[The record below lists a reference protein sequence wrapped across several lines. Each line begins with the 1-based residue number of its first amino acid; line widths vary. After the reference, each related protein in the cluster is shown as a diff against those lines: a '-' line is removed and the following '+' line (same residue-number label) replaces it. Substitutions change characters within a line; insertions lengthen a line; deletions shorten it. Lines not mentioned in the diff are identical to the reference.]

1 MKTWGIIRWM
11 LFFVATIAIVAAGGT
26 AWMWHHGNSL
36 IRERILQTFDK
47 AAPDLELHFD
57 RLELISTSSVKV
69 TGVEIRDRQ
78 TNRPILRANEIE
90 AVVDESQ
97 LMERQF
103 ILVRSVRVEGVD
115 ILLKRELDGRWN
127 WQGYRFH
134 RLNDAPLIPPA
145 VCLEDVR
152 VQIKL
157 EHGNDLPP
165 ATLMVSTPL
174 FQAVPDSIDEY
185 DFSGL
190 IALPGAGNLAVNGDC
205 NLTRKTFHL
214 GGNLNGITA
223 DHSLLE
229 IAKSTAPQLADRLSE
244 LDVAIQRVLPK
255 PTAAQSASAG
265 ADSAAIV
272 IGTSDAA
279 PRFMGVLDVDFRI
292 EKLAQ
297 QTVPDLKLKID
308 LHDGQIYSS
317 VIPIRLSDVAAR
329 FYWDNSNV
337 VIDLLNA
344 RDDDA
349 LITGQFMMQLGGNA
363 DPPRATVH
371 LENVP
376 ISNELKP
383 LFPLKARK
391 FFDHFMP
398 IGSISGDIAIKRF
411 PGGRWLPERISG
423 TAQNGSLLFH
433 RFKYP
438 VTSISAQLQQRPM
451 PETADSINDVIFD
464 IQAEGFLGSQV
475 AKATGWIQNPG
486 PELEMH
492 FDVHVDDLLLD
503 SRFRDALDDKAR
515 KVIDAI
521 GITGVATADVACHRP
536 PGLDQPTHI
545 VMNADVRDARMKFS
559 GFQYEIDRLSGK
571 VQFRSAEKHWTFENL
586 RGWHKDGQLFGEGTF
601 RGLPEPGDLDLTVRA
616 ENAALDADLFH
627 ALNPSSRAVWTMIN
641 PEGRVSLT
649 THVAWTAAPGL
660 RPIVKLD
667 GIRITDATI
676 FPKPF
681 PYRINIRSAE
691 LTYDP
696 NDPRA
701 AGRQRCEIRS
711 LKAEHDG
718 SPITASGWA
727 EIAEGGLWQLHLDD
741 LNATDLQPDDHLR
754 TALPASWRET
764 LSRLSHKGLVSVE
777 SSQLD
782 FRGVATGEAPP
793 TAAWQMSLRLKD
805 CELAAGL
812 DLKNISGLVR
822 ANGSWDGYQLV
833 NRGTISLDQ
842 LEVLEMTIA
851 GINGPYTMTE
861 KELVLGNRE
870 VITGRQRPNAVP
882 PDTRI
887 QGLAYNGTLEM
898 DGLIN
903 LQAGSNYRFFGEL
916 TSALLESYARQHMPD
931 QPGMKGVVNSW
942 IFVTGDGDSPDR
954 LTGKG
959 QLQINP
965 AALYEVPVVLEMF
978 NALSKLNFA
987 VPNRTAFEYALM
999 SFEIQDQAFWFDPID
1014 LVGDVLALRGRGSV
1028 GFGGDVVLDFYSRPN
1043 RPRTPRIPLTG
1054 MLMNSATQWVNVQV
1068 RGTIDRPQTR
1078 VGSKM
1083 QLDASMRQFLGGF
1096 EPHPGGPVPELTIPS
1111 FGLLQQG
1118 PPQRPNTSASRQP
1131 RP

>member
-1 MKTWGIIRWM
+1 MKTWGIIKWM
-11 LFFVATIAIVAAGGT
+11 LFFVATIAIVAAGGA
-26 AWMWHHGNSL
+26 AWVWYHGDSL
-36 IRERILQTFDK
+36 IREKVLQAFDK

-57 RLELISTSSVKV
+57 QIELISTSSVKV
-69 TGVEIRDRQ
+69 TGVEIRDRD

-103 ILVRSVRVEGVD
+103 ILVKSVRVEGID
-115 ILLKRELDGRWN
+115 ILLKRELNGRWN
-127 WQGYRFH
+127 WQGYKFY
-134 RLNDAPLIPPA
+134 RLNDAPFIPPSIR
-145 VCLEDVR
+145 LEDLR

-165 ATLMVSTPL
+165 ATLIVSTPL
-174 FQAVPDSIDEY
+174 FQAVPNSNDEY

-205 NLTRKTFHL
+205 NLTQKTFRL
-214 GGNLNGITA
+214 GGNLNGVTA

-229 IAKSTAPQLADRLSE
+229 IAKSTAPQLADKLAE
-244 LDVAIQRVLPK
+244 LDVAMQRVLPK
-255 PTAAQSASAG
+255 PTSTQSASAG
-265 ADSAAIV
+265 KDSAAIV
-272 IGTSDAA
+272 IGTSDSA
-279 PRFMGVLDVDFRI
+279 PRFMGVLDVDFKV
-292 EKLAQ
+292 EKLADQ
-297 QTVPDLKLKID
+297 PVPDLKLKID
-308 LHDGQIYSS
+308 LRDGQIHSS
-317 VIPIRLSDVAAR
+317 VIPIRLSDVTAK
-329 FYWDNSNV
+329 FYWDNANV
-337 VIDLLNA
+337 VVDLLNA
-344 RDDDA
+344 RDDEA
-349 LITGQFMMQLGGNA
+349 LITGQFLMQLGENA
-363 DPPRATVH
+363 EPPRATVH
-371 LENVP
+371 LENLPV
-376 ISNELKP
+376 SNELKP
-383 LFPLKARK
+383 LFPPKAQK

-398 IGSISGDIAIKRF
+398 VGRISGDVAIKRF
-411 PGGRWLPERISG
+411 PNGKWLPERVSG
-423 TAQNGSLLFH
+423 TAQNGSMLFH
-433 RFKYP
+433 KFKYP

-451 PETADSINDVIFD
+451 PETANSIRDVVFD

-475 AKATGWIQNPG
+475 AKTTGWIQNPG

-492 FDVHVDDLLLD
+492 FDVHVDDLALD

-515 KVIDAI
+515 KVIDTM
-521 GITGVATADVACHRP
+521 GITGIATADVSCHRP
-536 PGLDQPTHI
+536 PGLDKPTDII
-545 VMNADVRDARMKFS
+545 VDAAVRDAKMKFS

-571 VQFRSAEKHWTFENL
+571 VQFRSAEKHWTFAEL

-649 THVAWTAAPGL
+649 THVAWTAQPGL
-660 RPIVKLD
+660 KPIVRLD
-667 GIRITDATI
+667 GIRVTDATI

-681 PYRINIRSAE
+681 PYRMTIKSAE
-691 LTYDP
+691 LKYDP
-696 NDPRA
+696 NDPGA

-711 LKAEHDG
+711 LRAEHDG

-727 EIAEGGLWQLHLDD
+727 EIAEDGLWQLHLDD
-741 LNATDLQPDDHLR
+741 LNATDLQPDDNLR
-754 TALPASWRET
+754 TALPESWRET
-764 LSRLSHKGLVSVE
+764 LSRLSQKGLVSVE

-805 CELAAGL
+805 CEIAAGL
-812 DLKNISGLVR
+812 DLKKISGIVR

-870 VITGRQRPNAVP
+870 VIRGRQRPNAVP
-882 PDTRI
+882 AETRI

-903 LQAGSNYRFFGEL
+903 LQAGSTYRFFGEL
-916 TSALLESYARQHMPD
+916 TSALLESYAKQHMPD
-931 QPGMKGVVNSW
+931 QPNMKGVVNSW
-942 IFVTGDGDSPDR
+942 IFVEGDGDSPDR
-954 LTGKG
+954 LSGKG

-999 SFEIQDQAFWFDPID
+999 SFEIRDQAFWFDPID

-1054 MLMNSATQWVNVQV
+1054 LLMNSATQWVNVQV

-1083 QLDASMRQFLGGF
+1083 QLDASMRQFLGNF
-1096 EPHPGGPVPELTIPS
+1096 EPRPGGPVPELTIPS

-1118 PPQRPNTSASRQP
+1118 PQQRPNSSANRQP
-1131 RP
+1131 RQ